1 MSERCE
7 RMNEAADERMA
18 QCSTRLFLAPYLHMR
33 RFEVPLIKHGREAH
47 AAIKLFQDGLHEI
60 HFLQRFFG
68 NVDGRLMMLD
78 GNDEEML
85 FDQSTLR

>member
-1 MSERCE
+1 
-7 RMNEAADERMA
+7 MNEAADERMA
-18 QCSTRLFLAPYLHMR
+18 QYSVRLFFAQYLHMR

-47 AAIKLFQDGLHEI
+47 AAVKLLQYGLHQI

-78 GNDEEML
+78 RNDEEML